1 VSGASERDASE
12 RDATERGASERGG
25 RERGLSERGGRERGN
40 ASYALHVG
48 TLIDPAEGT
57 IERDMV
63 VLIDGSS
70 ISGVLPAAAYG
81 RGDGRE
87 VHDARG
93 RTLLPGLIDA
103 HVHISYDPDPD
114 GSWKEQDL
122 SASLGYL
129 AIQGGVFARRT
140 LEAGFTTVRDLG
152 ARGYANLAVR
162 DAIDAGLIPGCRVMA
177 CGLPLCATGGH
188 FDHAA
193 PYRNVEIPE
202 RAELV
207 DSPDDARRAVRR
219 QLRRGADLIKIAI
232 DGRVGSSFDPRSTEW
247 QELSRPELEAICR
260 AAHEAG
266 RQVAAH
272 TGGGRGL
279 MDAIEAGIDSLE
291 HLQGF
296 DDAVFDALAERG
308 TFLVPTLTATRCTV
322 DRGVA
327 PQAPK
332 GLERRALEWMAR
344 NWDEKREAMGRAR
357 AAGVRMALG
366 TDAGY
371 VNCLHGDNAYEL
383 ELLAETGLTAMEAL
397 RCATSEAAAC
407 LGWGDHLG
415 RIAPG
420 YRADLLLLDADPSR
434 DVSVLRGGRAIDT
447 VIKDGAM
454 AFRRAAV
461 QKGP

>member
-1 VSGASERDASE
+1 MSGTAPGPA
-12 RDATERGASERGG
+12 A
-25 RERGLSERGGRERGN
+25 
-40 ASYALHVG
+40 ASYALRVG
-48 TLIDPAEGT
+48 TLLDPHQGDAKP
-57 IERDMV
+57 DQV
-63 VLIDGSS
+63 VLIDGAT
-70 ISGVLPAAAYG
+70 ITDVLPAAAYG
-81 RGDGRE
+81 AGDGRE
-87 VHDARG
+87 VRDARDL
-93 RTLLPGLIDA
+93 TALPGLIDA

-114 GSWKEQDL
+114 GSWKLQDL
-122 SASLGYL
+122 TDSVGYL
-129 AIQGGVFARRT
+129 AIQGSTFARTT
-140 LEAGFTTVRDLG
+140 LAAGFTTVRDLG

-162 DAIDAGLIPGCRVMA
+162 DAIEAGLVRGCRVMA

-193 PYRNVEIPE
+193 PYRTIEVPE
-202 RAELV
+202 RAEVV

-266 RQVAAH
+266 RRVAAH

-279 MDAIEAGIDSLE
+279 KDAIEVGIDSLE

-296 DDAVFDALAERG
+296 DDAVFAALAERG
-308 TFLVPTLTATRCTV
+308 TFLVPTLMATRATV

-332 GLERRALEWMAR
+332 GLEQRALDWMAR
-344 NWDEKREAMGRAR
+344 NWEEKAEAMGRAR

-383 ELLAETGLTAMEAL
+383 QLLVETGMSAMEAL

-407 LGWGDHLG
+407 LGWEAEIG

-420 YRADLLLLDADPSR
+420 FRADLLLLDADPSQDIR
-434 DVSVLRGGRAIDT
+434 VLRGGKTVET
-447 VIKDGAM
+447 VIKDGAI
-454 AFRRAAV
+454 AFRRAGV
-461 QKGP
+461 TKGP

>member
-1 VSGASERDASE
+1 MS
-12 RDATERGASERGG
+12 ASERG
-25 RERGLSERGGRERGN
+25 
-40 ASYALHVG
+40 ATTAPYALRVG
-48 TLIDPAEGT
+48 TLIDPYAGDT
-57 IERDMV
+57 KRDQV
-63 VLIDGSS
+63 VLIDGAT
-70 ISGVLPAAAYG
+70 ISDVLPAGTYG
-81 RGDGRE
+81 SGDGRE
-87 VHDARG
+87 VRDARDL
-93 RTLLPGLIDA
+93 TAMPGLIDA
-103 HVHISYDPDPD
+103 HVHISYDPDPGD
-114 GSWKEQDL
+114 SWKLQDL
-122 SASLGYL
+122 TASVGYL
-129 AIQGGVFARRT
+129 AIQGSTFARTT
-140 LEAGFTTVRDLG
+140 LAAGFTTVRDLG

-162 DAIDAGLIPGCRVMA
+162 DAIEAGLVDGCRVMA

-193 PYRNVEIPE
+193 PYRNVEVPE
-202 RAELV
+202 RAEVV
-207 DSPDDARRAVRR
+207 DSPDEARRAVRR
-219 QLRRGADLIKIAI
+219 QLKRGADLIKIAI

-266 RQVAAH
+266 RRVAAH

-279 MDAIEAGIDSLE
+279 RDAIDVGIDSLE

-308 TFLVPTLTATRCTV
+308 TFLVPTLMATRATV

-332 GLERRALEWMAR
+332 GFEQRALEWMAR
-344 NWDEKREAMGRAR
+344 NWEEKAEAMGRAR

-371 VNCLHGDNAYEL
+371 VNCRHGDNAYEL
-383 ELLAETGLTAMEAL
+383 QLLVETGMPIMEAL

-407 LGWGDHLG
+407 LGWGSEIG

-420 YRADLLLLDADPSR
+420 FRADVLLLDADPSA
-434 DVSVLRGGRAIDT
+434 DVSVLRGGNAVNT
-447 VIKDGAM
+447 VIKDGVVV
-454 AFRRAAV
+454 FRHAV
-461 QKGP
+461 TTKGS